1 MKTKDN
7 VNKSKSRKGS
17 KPFLRDHPQFRDML
31 ELVHSG
37 SSLGEVARAYGV
49 TKSALFHAMRR
60 DKELSLIKA
69 QTSSPPK
76 PNPEASPLPAAL
88 AQAEFIAKPAPQ
100 PTTDIVQAR
109 HIWRLAVKV
118 DLNEVELYVEADDF
132 AEAFERSIEV
142 CAKRGLRQ
150 QGITSLSHMAV
161 AYSRR

>member
-1 MKTKDN
+1 MKGAKK
-7 VNKSKSRKGS
+7 VYKSS
-17 KPFLRDHPQFRDML
+17 KPFLRDHPQFKDMC
-31 ELVHSG
+31 ELVYSG
-37 SSLGEVARAYGV
+37 SSLGEVSRAYGV

-69 QTSSPPK
+69 QASALPK
-76 PNPEASPLPAAL
+76 PKAEPKPEASPLPPAL

-100 PTTDIVQAR
+100 PPTDTVQAR

-118 DLNEVELYVEADDF
+118 DINEVELYVEADDF
-132 AEAFERSIEV
+132 AEAFERSMEV